1 VQSFPATGAERFSA
15 FDPAT
20 LFEAAGQ
27 RGMVDPGI
35 RPAWPGAKL
44 CGTALTVECPAGD
57 NLMLHQAVARATP
70 GVIIVGN
77 LGGYLRTGAWGEI
90 LTVAAKARGVAGLVV
105 DGAVRDISAIEE
117 LRFPIFSRGLAIGA
131 CTKERFGTL
140 GDPIDLGGVS
150 VRAGDIVVGDS
161 DGVVVIPAERAD
173 EVYQSSLKRREREK
187 QIIEQLGKGKTT
199 LELLNLPVFSGKNGS
214 RND

>member
-1 VQSFPATGAERFSA
+1 MQSFPATSAERFSA

-27 RGMVDPGI
+27 SGMVDPGI
-35 RPAWPGAKL
+35 RPAWPRAKL
-44 CGTALTVECPAGD
+44 CGTALTVECPPGD

-77 LGGYLRTGAWGEI
+77 LGGYLRAGAWGEI
-90 LTVAAKARGVAGLVV
+90 LTVAAKAKGVAGLVV

-117 LRFPIFSRGLAIGA
+117 LGFPIFSRGLAIGS

-140 GDPIDLGGVS
+140 GDPVELGGVP
-150 VRAGDIVVGDS
+150 VKTGDIVVGDS

-173 EVYQSSLKRREREK
+173 EVYQLSLKRREREK
-187 QIIEQLGKGKTT
+187 QIIEQLGKGRTT
-199 LELLNLPVFSGKNGS
+199 LELLNLPVFSGRDGS
-214 RND
+214 GND

>member
-1 VQSFPATGAERFSA
+1 VQYFPATGAERFSA

-27 RGMVDPGI
+27 SGMVDPAI
-35 RPAWPGAKL
+35 RPAWPRAKL
-44 CGTALTVECPAGD
+44 CGTALTVECPPGD

-90 LTVAAKARGVAGLVV
+90 LTVAAKAKGVAGLVV

-117 LRFPIFSRGLAIGA
+117 LGFPIFSRGLAIGS

-140 GDPIDLGGVS
+140 GDPIELGGVP
-150 VRAGDIVVGDS
+150 VKTGDVVVGDS

-173 EVYQSSLKRREREK
+173 EVYQLSLKRREREK
-187 QIIEQLGKGKTT
+187 QIIEQLGKGRTT
-199 LELLNLPVFSGKNGS
+199 LELLNLPVFSGRNGS
-214 RND
+214 GND